1 MRFRRIS
8 LTKKRMLDPPTEQRP
23 MTTGVNR
30 SPEPG
35 ADEQDLAPNPQAS
48 GAVTGSSGASTRL
61 IRRNKALGIGL
72 AAVVASSAVS
82 WVGASRIRSPAEIAA
97 RTAPPTPSLIS
108 VPVEKR
114 VLSSDVVVR
123 GTVRYGAPQQV
134 SLPVSALKKGNGIVT
149 TAAVKGKELSEGSV
163 ALTVSGRPIFVL
175 QGAQPAYRDMGPGTT
190 GEDVRQ
196 LEQSLARLGFN
207 PGPPDGVYDGRTAA
221 AVAAWYLAAGW
232 SPLGPTEEQLQV
244 LRAEQADS
252 VAAQSELLAAQEA
265 LAGAERDLALA
276 QQRAG
281 LAAGAPALSAAE
293 AAALARA
300 EQERVAAEVEVANRK
315 RALDQAIEDE
325 RVAQARLEEARTRE
339 PPPSNEE
346 YAALSREVREA
357 SNRVA
362 TAREELAAA
371 QDAAAAAGTATTD
384 AAQAARD
391 AKLEAATTQAEI
403 DKAENAVAFARRR
416 VALMSGRAHF
426 SSAGKFGIQVP
437 ADEVLFFPGLPVRV
451 DDVKLRPGDEALAA
465 VMTVTNSRLVVEAAL
480 SPNDAKLVRQGAAVA
495 IRAPDL
501 GVGATGTVTHVATTP
516 GTNGVDPQRFYM
528 EVTPAD
534 IAVSLVGASVVQ
546 TITVESTEGE
556 VLTVPVAALSVAADG
571 STRVQVQGLNGKTR
585 YVTVNPGLAAKG
597 LVAARPVRGALAP
610 GDLVVVGRH
619 GAGLPRVKGAAGTKT
634 ASGGSNGR

>member
-1 MRFRRIS
+1 MRFRRIF
-8 LTKKRMLDPPTEQRP
+8 
-23 MTTGVNR
+23 NR
-30 SPEPG
+30 NPE
-35 ADEQDLAPNPQAS
+35 S
-48 GAVTGSSGASTRL
+48 GAVTRSSGANTQL
-61 IRRNKALGIGL
+61 IRRNKALGVGL

-82 WVGASRIRSPAEIAA
+82 WVGASRIRSPAELAA
-97 RTAPPTPSLIS
+97 RTAPPTASLIS

-123 GTVRYGAPQQV
+123 GTVRYGAPQEV

-149 TAAVKGKELSEGSV
+149 TAAVKGKELSEGNV
-163 ALTVSGRPIFVL
+163 ALSVSGRPVFVL
-175 QGAQPAYRDMGPGTT
+175 QGAQPAYRDMGPGTK

-207 PGPPDGVYDGRTAA
+207 PGPRDGVYDGRTAA

-244 LRAEQADS
+244 LRAEQAES

-265 LAGAERDLALA
+265 LAGAQRDLALA

-281 LAAGAPALSAAE
+281 LAPGAPALSAAE
-293 AAALARA
+293 AAARAKA
-300 EQERVAAEVEVANRK
+300 EQERAAVEVGNRQ

-346 YAALSREVREA
+346 YAALSREAREA
-357 SNRVA
+357 SKRVA

-371 QDAAAAAGTATTD
+371 QDAAAAAGTATAD

-391 AKLEAATTQAEI
+391 AKLEAATTQAEM
-403 DKAENAVAFARRR
+403 DKAENAVDFARRR
-416 VALMSGRAHF
+416 VALMSGRTRF
-426 SSAGKFGIQVP
+426 SSAAKFGIQVP
-437 ADEVLFFPGLPVRV
+437 ADEVLFFPSLPVRV
-451 DDVKLRPGDEALAA
+451 DDVKLRPGDEALKA

-480 SPNDAKLVRQGAAVA
+480 SPNDAKLVRQGAAVT

-501 GVGATGTVTHVATTP
+501 GIGATGTVTHVATTP

-546 TITVESTEGE
+546 TITVESTQGE
-556 VLTVPVAALSVAADG
+556 VLAVPVAALSVAADG

-585 YVTVNPGLAAKG
+585 YVTVTPGLAAKG
-597 LVAARPVRGALAP
+597 LVAAEPVRGALAP
-610 GDLVVVGRH
+610 GDLVVVGRN
-619 GAGLPRVKGAAGTKT
+619 GAGLPRVKAAGGTKT

>member
-123 GTVRYGAPQQV
+123 GTVRYGAPQEV

-149 TAAVKGKELSEGSV
+149 TAAVKGRELSEGSV
-163 ALTVSGRPIFVL
+163 ALSVSGRPVFVL
-175 QGAQPAYRDMGPGTT
+175 QGPQPAYRDMGPGTT

-207 PGPPDGVYDGRTAA
+207 LGPPDGVYDGRTAA

-232 SPLGPTEEQLQV
+232 SPLGPTEDQLQV

-265 LAGAERDLALA
+265 LAGAQRDLALA

-281 LAAGAPALSAAE
+281 LAPAAPALSAAE
-293 AAALARA
+293 AAARARA
-300 EQERVAAEVEVANRK
+300 EQERAAVEVGNRQ

-325 RVAQARLEEARTRE
+325 RVAQARLEEARSRE

-346 YAALSREVREA
+346 YAALSREAREA
-357 SNRVA
+357 SKRVA

-371 QDAAAAAGTATTD
+371 QDAAAAAGTATAD

-391 AKLEAATTQAEI
+391 AKLEAATTQAEL
-403 DKAENAVAFARRR
+403 DKAENAVDFARRR
-416 VALMSGRAHF
+416 VALMSGRTRF

-480 SPNDAKLVRQGAAVA
+480 SPNDAKLVRQSAAVT

-546 TITVESTEGE
+546 TITVESTQGE
-556 VLTVPVAALSVAADG
+556 VLAVPVAALSVAADG

-585 YVTVNPGLAAKG
+585 YVTVTPGLAAKG
-597 LVAARPVRGALAP
+597 LVAAEPVRGALAP
-610 GDLVVVGRH
+610 GDLVVVGRN

-634 ASGGSNGR
+634 ASGGSDGR